1 MTTDSIYTEIIMYH
15 NKEGHNKH
23 RLEAPSHV
31 ERGHNPN
38 CGDDLTL
45 QVNVEKGIIK
55 EAAFVGTGCAISTA
69 AMSIMIDLVKGKS
82 VQEAQELVSIY
93 LEMIRGHKIA
103 HEDLE
108 RLEDAQ
114 IFESLQNMPARVK
127 CGTLGWHCMRVIL
140 ESLEP
145 QTSEAE

>member
-23 RLEAPSHV
+23 AMDHPTHV

-45 QVNVEKGIIK
+45 QVELKDGYIK
-55 EAAFVGTGCAISTA
+55 DASFLGNGCAISTA
-69 AMSIMIDLVKGKS
+69 AMSIMIDLVKGKALD
-82 VQEAQELVSIY
+82 EAHQLVDDY
-93 LEMIRGHKIA
+93 LEMIRGHELSDEAI
-103 HEDLE
+103 E

-114 IFESLQNMPARVK
+114 IFSNLQNMPARVK
-127 CGTLGWHCMRVIL
+127 CGTLGWHCMRVVL

-145 QTSEAE
+145 K